1 MASSSINPKKPRDN
15 NPFVSR
21 AVSFVLYAILILWAM
36 MAILPFLSMALT
48 SLQTLGEAQST
59 SQWIPEIDFENDII
73 PCIVFAND
81 TYVEGGETITRRRWV
96 VDIPESVS
104 KVQRFD
110 GTNYT
115 VPYESRETIFAIPF
129 FSNYCAAWSAGNF
142 GKLMGNTV
150 KLVAISVTGT
160 VIFATLTAYAFAR
173 MEFAGKNIIFGI
185 MLATLMIPEIVQNL
199 PNFLLVTEIGR
210 FFGSGGIVTQD
221 TGPIASL
228 LGGAGQTYGEWL
240 GRPDGF
246 CGGKQNCW
254 MNNWPALTIPF
265 MAPAISIFLLRQH
278 FATIPNELW
287 DAARMDGAGHVR
299 FLLQIVLPLSRA
311 ALFVV
316 LLFTFIGSWNALA
329 WPILVTSG
337 DDWRPISVGLQ
348 SFLED
353 EGART
358 HLQMAGSMLT
368 IFPILIL
375 YALTQRTF
383 IEGLSQSGLK
393 G

>member
-1 MASSSINPKKPRDN
+1 MDKKKTTPGFNTTD
-15 NPFVSR
+15 FLVK
-21 AVSFVLYAILILWAM
+21 VVLYGVLI
-36 MAILPFLSMALT
+36 FYALT
-48 SLQTLGEAQST
+48 SLLPFVAMSLTSIMTLGEANST
-59 SQWIPEIDFENDII
+59 SQWRPKEIDFKTDIT
-73 PCIVFAND
+73 PCIVYAKD
-81 TYVEGGETITRRRWV
+81 TFIEKGETITKNRWV
-96 VDIPESVS
+96 IDISEDVS

-110 GTNYT
+110 GTNYAT
-115 VPYESRETIFAIPF
+115 PSESREPIFSIPF

-150 KLVAISVTGT
+150 KLVSITVTGT
-160 VIFATLTAYAFAR
+160 IIFAVLTAYAFAR
-173 MEFAGKNIIFGI
+173 MDFAGKNIIFGI
-185 MLATLMIPEIVQNL
+185 MLMTMMIPDIVRNL

-210 FFGSGGIVTQD
+210 FFGSGGLAIQPVAGWLT
-221 TGPIASL
+221 A
-228 LGGAGQTYGEWL
+228 LGVDSATYGEML
-240 GRPDGF
+240 GFATGF
-246 CGGKQNCW
+246 CDAKKNCW
-254 MNNWPALTIPF
+254 INNWPALTIPF
-265 MAPAISIFLLRQH
+265 LAPAFSIFLLRQH
-278 FATIPNELW
+278 FLSIPDELW
-287 DAARMDGAGHVR
+287 DAAQIDGAGHFR
-299 FLLQIVLPLSRA
+299 FLMQIVLPISKS

-337 DDWRPISVGLQ
+337 DEWRPISVGLK
-348 SFLED
+348 SFLDD

-358 HLQMAGSMLT
+358 HLQMAGSMIT